1 MADIATVT
9 GSRTVAKCTGAETSS
24 SSVPCQRSRC
34 IAEPAD
40 VLVDDQIPIT
50 AAPNDAKTSDSPP
63 APARN
68 MRNAIVAKKSG
79 QRTPS
84 SPSKDER
91 IIIFRCSANPRPR
104 TRATRS
110 DERVPVAAGSPSA
123 IRRYRLLGDE
133 RDVRVL
139 EGRLAR
145 RHAAERDAVEAREHV
160 VGRLAAGLGLDDDDL
175 CLVAVLDGDRR
186 DAVDLAERLDLAV
199 LDAVH
204 LDLDDDAVGHLLLE
218 VARRPLRDDPPARD
232 DGDAVAERVRLEHV
246 VRRQEHG
253 LARLLQAEDRLPE
266 LTRADGVDADR
277 RLVEEDHRRVVQEP
291 AGDVQPLAH
300 AARVALDPLLLAALE
315 PDELEQLLDP
325 RPLAA
330 RLDAVELREV
340 AQVVERREALVEAP
354 VAAEHVADA
363 LPHPARVLDD
373 VASEH
378 PRLPGCRD
386 EERDQHLD
394 RRRLAGA
401 VRAEEAEEL
410 ALLDREADAADRLDL
425 ERAAPE
431 RAGGRPVGAV

>member
-40 VLVDDQIPIT
+40 VLVEDQIPIT

-91 IIIFRCSANPRPR
+91 IIIFRWSANPRPR

-110 DERVPVAAGSPSA
+110 EERVPAAGSLSA
-123 IRRYRLLGDE
+123 IPGDRFLGDE

-145 RHAAERDAVEAREHV
+145 RDAAERDAVEACEHV
-160 VGRLAAGLGLDDDDL
+160 VGRLATGLGLDDDDL
-175 CLVAVLDGDRR
+175 CLVAVLDGDRG
-186 DAVDLAERLDLAV
+186 DAVDLAERLDLVV

-253 LARLLQAEDRLPE
+253 LARLLQAKDRLPE

-340 AQVVERREALVEAP
+340 AQVVERREALVEAA

-373 VASEH
+373 VASEY

-410 ALLDREADAADRLDL
+410 ALLDREADAADR
-425 ERAAPE
+425 
-431 RAGGRPVGAV
+431 